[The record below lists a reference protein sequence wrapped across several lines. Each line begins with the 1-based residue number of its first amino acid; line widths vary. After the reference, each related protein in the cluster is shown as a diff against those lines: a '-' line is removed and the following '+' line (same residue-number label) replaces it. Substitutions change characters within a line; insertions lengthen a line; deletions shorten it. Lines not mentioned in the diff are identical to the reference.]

1 MVRRTKAAFLGFS
14 SLSPCPISFVK
25 VIKPRQ
31 PTDAGAISSLL
42 YPKLLEIIH
51 YIAYSDELFQIL

>member
-1 MVRRTKAAFLGFS
+1 MLLLGFS
-14 SLSPCPISFVK
+14 SLSPCRISFVK

-31 PTDAGAISSLL
+31 PTDAEAISSIL

-51 YIAYSDELFQIL
+51 YIAYSNELFQIL